1 MTANGGWTMTQADEP
16 RTRQQAASVPARR
29 RRILRYLFAYLVL
42 ASATLVA
49 GLQHF
54 VLTLPQA
61 TTGAIQHTDGIVV
74 VTGGQQR
81 LDDGLQLLTAG
92 KAERMLISGV
102 GEGVNRAVLV
112 QELNLDDREAGALFC
127 CVELDFTADN
137 TRGNAAATKQWASEH
152 GMRSVRLVTASYHM
166 PRALVIFAREMPE
179 LDIYQWAVMPEDL
192 RIENWWLD
200 RAMFRLLS
208 REYVK
213 YLAETIRI

>member
-1 MTANGGWTMTQADEP
+1 MTQADEG
-16 RTRQQAASVPARR
+16 TARQRPASLPAPY
-29 RRILRYLFAYLVL
+29 RRILLYLLTYAVL
-42 ASATLVA
+42 ATATLVA

-61 TTGAIQHTDGIVV
+61 TTGAIQYTDGIVV

-81 LDDGLQLLTAG
+81 LDDGLELLTAG

-112 QELNLDDREAGALFC
+112 QELALDDREAGALFC

-137 TRGNAAATKQWASEH
+137 TRGNAAATKKWASKH
-152 GMRSVRLVTASYHM
+152 GMQSVRLVTASYHM
-166 PRALVIFAREMPE
+166 PRALAVFGREMPD

-192 RIENWWLD
+192 EIQNWWFD
-200 RAMFRLLS
+200 RAMLRLLS

-213 YLAETIRI
+213 YLAETINI